1 MKTNEIRCVLENS
14 ILRELVNYLKKKSIT
29 YNTEINIIGGIPD
42 YNMIY
47 AAIKLHAENNN
58 ALENAIIRNNEFDF
72 RTEKAR
78 KRFVAALYTAFIN
91 FKNEIHRQIVEKI
104 FLTDTSLATRQILLF
119 WQFSLTNQL
128 FHELNRDVFAKNYF
142 TGRLALP
149 REEVEAYIREI
160 ISNNPNLKDKWSTL
174 TIQTIASK
182 YLTVLKKLDLLDG
195 TIKKKFKHVQIT
207 NEALLVFIELVL
219 SVETDLSN
227 FFDSRYFPLIFM
239 SKDDFLNRAKELALK
254 DQIDMNFN
262 GVNLKIES
270 KNILLQWG
278 K

>member
-1 MKTNEIRCVLENS
+1 MRCILENS
-14 ILRELVNYLKKKSIT
+14 ISRELVHYLKKKSIT
-29 YNTEINIIGGIPD
+29 YNTEINIVGGIPD

-47 AAIKLHAENNN
+47 SAIKLHAENND
-58 ALENAIIRNNEFDF
+58 ALEEAIIRNNEFNF

-91 FKNEIHRQIVEKI
+91 YKNDIHRQIVETL
-104 FLTDTSLATRQILLF
+104 FVMDASLVTRQMLLF

-128 FHELNRDVFAKNYF
+128 FYELNRDVFTKNYF
-142 TGRLALP
+142 TGRLTLP
-149 REEVEAYIREI
+149 RDEVEAYIREI
-160 ISNNPNLKDKWSTL
+160 ISNNPDLKDKWSTL

-182 YLTVLKKLDLLDG
+182 YLTVLKKLDLLEG
-195 TIKKKFKHVQIT
+195 TTKKKFKYIQIT

-219 SVETDLSN
+219 SVETSLSN
-227 FFDSRYFPLIFM
+227 FFDSRYFSLIFM

-254 DQIDMNFN
+254 EQIDMNFN

-278 K
+278 R